1 MIAQNT
7 DPEISEQT
15 LYGKRAEIYLGLN
28 EWEEAVELFKK
39 HNAGGM
45 YNYVIGQT
53 LANNGRTEEAM
64 PYLSESMARILG
76 NLAGTV
82 TGYLN
87 AYAAREDYA
96 SLQAIIKWTIDLY
109 SGLREGD
116 KPFFFDKLNCGFM
129 AVLAFAQYKLGQEV
143 EAQNSLRR
151 AKDLAVFFDADPSYD
166 ESDIRFVDRIEGA
179 SVHDDIGSTAMETID
194 NVVNS
199 LENEEIAAL
208 WKSVKG

>member
-45 YNYVIGQT
+45 YNHLIGQT
-53 LANNGRTEEAM
+53 LANNGSTEEAM
-64 PYLSESMARILG
+64 PYLSESLALILG
-76 NLAGTV
+76 NLACTV

-87 AYAAREDYA
+87 VYSDKEDYA
-96 SLQAIIKWTIDLY
+96 SLEAIIMWAIDLY

-129 AVLAFAQYKLGQEV
+129 AVLAFAQYKSGQEA
-143 EAQNSLRR
+143 EAQDSLRR
-151 AKDLAVFFDADPSYD
+151 AKELAIFFDADPSYD
-166 ESDIRFVDRIEGA
+166 ESDIRFIDRIEGA
-179 SVHDDIGSTAMETID
+179 SVHDDIGPTAMDTID
-194 NVVNS
+194 NVINS
-199 LENEEIAAL
+199 LECEEIAAL